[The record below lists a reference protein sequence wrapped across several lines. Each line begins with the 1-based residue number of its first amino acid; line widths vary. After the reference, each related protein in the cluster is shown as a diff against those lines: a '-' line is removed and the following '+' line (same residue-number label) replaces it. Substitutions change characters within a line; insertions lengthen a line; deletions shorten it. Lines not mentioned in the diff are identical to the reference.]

1 MEREHHVER
10 RINPRF
16 NVDLPIRY
24 YKPDSTTGR
33 NGRAMNVSE
42 GGILIHL
49 PDRMEIGQMM
59 KLKLSFLSS
68 LDLESVEAVTEVIW
82 WDFDLWEVWGDYRS
96 GMKVVDMSSKDNEK
110 YKNFLKHLSC

>member
-96 GMKVVDMSSKDNEK
+96 GMKFVNMSSEDNEK